1 MKMKGRATAFLW
13 YEGKERR
20 EREDDFNGE
29 KGEGLFLPWISFLLS
44 LSFFPHDF
52 HRKRTRHPIS

>member
-20 EREDDFNGE
+20 EREDDFNVE
-29 KGEGLFLPWISFLLS
+29 KGEGLFLPWLLFPLSSPSFLMI
-44 LSFFPHDF
+44 FTKKKPG
-52 HRKRTRHPIS
+52 R